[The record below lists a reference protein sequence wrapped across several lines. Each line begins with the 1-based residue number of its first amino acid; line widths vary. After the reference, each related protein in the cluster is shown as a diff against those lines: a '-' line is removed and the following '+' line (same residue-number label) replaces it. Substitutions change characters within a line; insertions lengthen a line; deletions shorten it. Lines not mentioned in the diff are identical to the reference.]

1 MRSVR
6 ILAHIGTTTSNNCI
20 QRVPASFIH
29 ITRKTPINIKC
40 LQKNRRTHSNPIL
53 GDDEDDIARSLI
65 SAICSGLCAIENLK
79 LITYHTS
86 RQWRQTISRTFSF
99 TKADVHPIVRVRPS
113 LAQQTNTLNSR
124 RVFAEDLFIAV
135 SKLNVN
141 ENVRIETARFVGIHA
156 RNACLVH
163 LEH

>member
-1 MRSVR
+1 MAR
-6 ILAHIGTTTSNNCI
+6 IGTSTSNNCI

-29 ITRKTPINIKC
+29 ITRKTPINTKC

-99 TKADVHPIVRVRPS
+99 TKADVHPFVRVRPS

-124 RVFAEDLFIAV
+124 SVFAELGQCEDLFIAV